1 MRFVEFG
8 SNSSVLSND
17 AVGFQPLKSTLIILG
32 YGAVLFNFVFLLL
45 LTLKK
50 LFKGERNIPLWIS
63 ISNFFFFV
71 LQILYFFS

>member
-8 SNSSVLSND
+8 SNSPVLSND